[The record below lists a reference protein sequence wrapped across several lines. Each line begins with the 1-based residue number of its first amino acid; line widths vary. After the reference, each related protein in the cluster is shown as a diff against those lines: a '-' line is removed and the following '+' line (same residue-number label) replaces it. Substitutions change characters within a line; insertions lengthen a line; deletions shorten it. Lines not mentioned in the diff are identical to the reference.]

1 MENNE
6 VEKVVIDQ
14 VEYEVNSLSDKA
26 KICVAQLKDLQN
38 QINISRMRLDQLIAS
53 QNAFTR
59 DLREEVLKKED
70 EPSKESK

>member
-6 VEKVVIDQ
+6 VEKVVIDE

-26 KICVAQLKDLQN
+26 KICITQLKDLQN

-59 DLREEVLKKED
+59 DLREEVPKKEN
-70 EPSKESK
+70 ESSKESK